1 MIVAPQMVQRD
12 IDFLLY
18 ETFKA
23 QDMKVRECYSD
34 LGPGIFDAAIID
46 LTVAEM
52 SDADTRA
59 SGLLLMQVVTRR
71 TEF

>member
-1 MIVAPQMVQRD
+1 MSI
-12 IDFLLY
+12 LLY

>member
-1 MIVAPQMVQRD
+1 MSI
-12 IDFLLY
+12 LLY
-18 ETFKA
+18 EASKA
-23 QDMKVRECYSD
+23 QDLNARERYGD
-34 LGPGIFDAAIID
+34 HGPGIFDAAIID

-52 SDADTRA
+52 SDADKRA

>member
-1 MIVAPQMVQRD
+1 MSI
-12 IDFLLY
+12 LLY

-23 QDMKVRECYSD
+23 QDLKVRECNSD
-34 LGPGIFDAAIID
+34 LGPGIFYAAIFD

-52 SDADTRA
+52 SDADKRA